1 MGFRLIHRSYSIIIH
16 RRFQA
21 EMQAMHQKHARC
33 RADGQEAS
41 AIEHDSKT
49 ADGPVQELSAA
60 NEWKDCLFPGLKH
73 HHAVDGHVEI
83 AGHHGVGEQIGVL
96 RRQGHLPGLA
106 GVILQEDRP
115 APLRSHNALG

>member
-1 MGFRLIHRSYSIIIH
+1 MGGCKRRYMECIRNTCAADDRSC
-16 RRFQA
+16 
-21 EMQAMHQKHARC
+21 E
-33 RADGQEAS
+33 
-41 AIEHDSKT
+41 DSCPRKTGT

-96 RRQGHLPGLA
+96 RR
-106 GVILQEDRP
+106 
-115 APLRSHNALG
+115 